1 LFQIGLADDAPG
13 PFDSR
18 RFAEAV
24 AGRNQPAPAP
34 TPKFRRIK
42 IRGVRRDPDPEM
54 RNPAE
59 AATKARANSQTNFS
73 TDDIAT
79 EPTKLQARLISRL
92 YAVTFATA
100 ATIARLAYAVGA
112 P

>member
-1 LFQIGLADDAPG
+1 M
-13 PFDSR
+13 
-18 RFAEAV
+18 
-24 AGRNQPAPAP
+24 
-34 TPKFRRIK
+34 
-42 IRGVRRDPDPEM
+42 PDPEM

-59 AATKARANSQTNFS
+59 AATRARAISQTNS
-73 TDDIAT
+73 NTADNVTDPDA
-79 EPTKLQARLISRL
+79 LQANRIVRV